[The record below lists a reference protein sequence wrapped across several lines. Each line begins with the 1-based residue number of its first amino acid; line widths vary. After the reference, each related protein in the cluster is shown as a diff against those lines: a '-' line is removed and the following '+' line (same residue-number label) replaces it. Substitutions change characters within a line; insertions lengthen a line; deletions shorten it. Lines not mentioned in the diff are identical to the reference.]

1 MWHLTYSTLS
11 VLFSIVIA
19 NIIYNVKDN
28 IISHY
33 DTQWNQ
39 WKYTQDRNYGSV
51 EEEKAR
57 KEIFIDNLMYIEAF
71 NKEEHSFTLGVN
83 KFADNGMSK
92 NFTYIIMI
100 IMIIS

>member
-1 MWHLTYSTLS
+1 MKHLTYSTLF
-11 VLFSIVIA
+11 VLFSIVSA
-19 NIIYNVKDN
+19 NIIHIAKDN
-28 IISHY
+28 IINHY
-33 DTQWNQ
+33 DNEWNQ

-83 KFADNGMSK
+83 KFADMVC
-92 NFTYIIMI
+92 FILHA
-100 IMIIS
+100 